1 MKGEHDMTLYE
12 IDKAITDL
20 ADPETGEITD
30 FEALDNLQMARD
42 QKIEN
47 IACYYKNLV
56 SDAEAIKAEKDALT
70 ERQKAAENKAAR
82 LKEYLSYALR
92 GEKFSTPKCA
102 VTFRKTTSVNV
113 DNPSAAIEWAEMNG
127 HKECVRY
134 KAPEI
139 SKSELGKVLK
149 TGQEVPGAALV
160 EGLSVGVK

>member
-1 MKGEHDMTLYE
+1 MTLYE
-12 IDKAITDL
+12 IDKAIMDL

>member
-1 MKGEHDMTLYE
+1 MTLYE

-56 SDAEAIKAEKDALT
+56 SDAEAIKAEKEALA
-70 ERQKAAENKAAR
+70 ERQKVAENKAAR
-82 LKEYLSYALR
+82 LKEYLSYALH
-92 GEKFSTPKCA
+92 GEKFSTPKFA

-113 DNPSAAIEWAEMNG
+113 DNPSAAIEWAELNG
-127 HKECVRY
+127 HKECIRY

-149 TGQEVPGAALV
+149 AGQEVPGAVLV
-160 EGLSVGVK
+160 EGISVGVK

>member
-1 MKGEHDMTLYE
+1 MTLYE
-12 IDKAITDL
+12 IDKMITDL

-139 SKSELGKVLK
+139 SKSEVGKVLK
-149 TGQEVPGAALV
+149 TVQEVPGAGLV

>member
-1 MKGEHDMTLYE
+1 MTLYE
-12 IDKAITDL
+12 IDKAIMDL

-30 FEALDNLQMARD
+30 FEALDSLQMARD

-127 HKECVRY
+127 HRECVRY

>member
-1 MKGEHDMTLYE
+1 MTLYE

-56 SDAEAIKAEKDALT
+56 SDAEAIKAEKEALA
-70 ERQKAAENKAAR
+70 ERQKVAENKAAR
-82 LKEYLSYALR
+82 LKEYLSYALHGGEVLHAEMR
-92 GEKFSTPKCA
+92 GDVPKDH
-102 VTFRKTTSVNV
+102 FRKCGQ
-113 DNPSAAIEWAEMNG
+113 PFRRHQWAELNG
-127 HKECVRY
+127 HKECIRY

-149 TGQEVPGAALV
+149 AGQEVPGAVLV
-160 EGLSVGVK
+160 EGISVG

>member
-1 MKGEHDMTLYE
+1 MTLYE
-12 IDKAITDL
+12 IDKMITDL

-127 HKECVRY
+127 RKECVRY

>member
-1 MKGEHDMTLYE
+1 MTLYE

>member
-1 MKGEHDMTLYE
+1 MTLYE

-56 SDAEAIKAEKDALT
+56 SDAEAIKAEKEALA
-70 ERQKAAENKAAR
+70 ERQKVAENKAAR
-82 LKEYLSYALR
+82 LKEYLSYALH
-92 GEKFSTPKCA
+92 GEKFSHAEMRGDVPKDH
-102 VTFRKTTSVNV
+102 FRKCGQ
-113 DNPSAAIEWAEMNG
+113 PFRRHQWAELNG
-127 HKECVRY
+127 HKECIRY

-149 TGQEVPGAALV
+149 AGQEVPGAVLV
-160 EGLSVGVK
+160 EGISVGVK

>member
-1 MKGEHDMTLYE
+1 MTLYE

-56 SDAEAIKAEKDALT
+56 SDAEAIKAEKEAL
-70 ERQKAAENKAAR
+70 AAR
-82 LKEYLSYALR
+82 LKEYLSYALH

-113 DNPSAAIEWAEMNG
+113 DNPSAAIEWAELNG
-127 HKECVRY
+127 HKECIRY

-149 TGQEVPGAALV
+149 AGQEVPGAVLV
-160 EGLSVGVK
+160 EGISVGVK

>member
-1 MKGEHDMTLYE
+1 MTLYE
-12 IDKAITDL
+12 LDKAITDL

-56 SDAEAIKAEKDALT
+56 SDAEAIKAEKEALA
-70 ERQKAAENKAAR
+70 ERQKVAENKAAR
-82 LKEYLSYALR
+82 LKEYLSYALH

-113 DNPSAAIEWAEMNG
+113 DNPSAAIEWAELNG
-127 HKECVRY
+127 HKECIRY

-149 TGQEVPGAALV
+149 AGQEVPGAVLV
-160 EGLSVGVK
+160 EGISVGVK

>member
-1 MKGEHDMTLYE
+1 MTLYE

-47 IACYYKNLV
+47 LV
-56 SDAEAIKAEKDALT
+56 SDAEAIKAEKEALA
-70 ERQKAAENKAAR
+70 ERQKVAENKAAR
-82 LKEYLSYALR
+82 LKEYLSYALH

-113 DNPSAAIEWAEMNG
+113 DNPSAAIEWAELNG
-127 HKECVRY
+127 HKECIRY

-149 TGQEVPGAALV
+149 AGQEVPGAVLV
-160 EGLSVGVK
+160 EGISVGVK

>member
-1 MKGEHDMTLYE
+1 MTLYE
-12 IDKAITDL
+12 IDKMITDL

>member
-1 MKGEHDMTLYE
+1 MTLYE
-12 IDKAITDL
+12 IDKMITDL

-30 FEALDNLQMARD
+30 FGALGNLQMARD